1 MNILRG
7 LMLIGSLGKVW
18 SHTKVARN
26 IYSSISIVA
35 YFKLL
40 NDFENG
46 NSNIVVVPDIV
57 PPRAPEPPQPIK
69 RTKKFAVQRHRERL
83 KETMRNVNRIVNEY

>member
-18 SHTKVARN
+18 STTKMAKNV
-26 IYSSISIVA
+26 YSSISIVA

-46 NSNIVVVPDIV
+46 NSNIVVVPDIL
-57 PPRAPEPPQPIK
+57 PPQAHEEPKPIQK
-69 RTKKFAVQRHRERL
+69 TAVKRHRERL